1 VIDQFLAVAGPGVGL
16 GSEVAGVLPAALPLG
31 GGGAGS
37 HLEGRVMALFPDRPD
52 RDFPDEGSRKARPH
66 DGQGGVMGSLHD
78 GTVVLVQDQQRSGE
92 PARRKRIPQEEKRS
106 GEGCLPQKSGRGGAI
121 APFARNGARSEK
133 GPLLWAVQRGWDA
146 YWLVP
151 ASFGIV
157 LVVLGVMVAVALAA
171 WCWQLP
177 GPWRLPV
184 ATGLSVAP
192 VSAIL
197 VADRR
202 RWLVEAAR
210 AAGIFAMAARRGSG
224 TVWCRDRGRGR
235 RRVGRSW

>member
-1 VIDQFLAVAGPGVGL
+1 V
-16 GSEVAGVLPAALPLG
+16 
-31 GGGAGS
+31 
-37 HLEGRVMALFPDRPD
+37 
-52 RDFPDEGSRKARPH
+52 
-66 DGQGGVMGSLHD
+66 
-78 GTVVLVQDQQRSGE
+78 
-92 PARRKRIPQEEKRS
+92 
-106 GEGCLPQKSGRGGAI
+106 PQKSGRGGAI

-184 ATGLSVAP
+184 AMGLSVAP
-192 VSAIL
+192 ASAT
-197 VADRR
+197 
-202 RWLVEAAR
+202 LVETAW
-210 AAGIFAMAARRGSG
+210 AAGIFAMVARRGSG